1 MLILNSIWSIV
12 LIVIGFIGAIYL
24 HIHAKDVFNWFE
36 DKFTNWK
43 F

>member
-1 MLILNSIWSIV
+1 MLILNSIWSV
-12 LIVIGFIGAIYL
+12 GLLVAGFIGAIYL
-24 HIHAKDVFNWFE
+24 HTHAKDVFDWFE